1 MIAAINYRR
10 EILLILE
17 GETPALELSSGQYG
31 DLPPGEY
38 LVTGRRQIDALDC
51 YELDEAYVVEA
62 RPELRLVVRTVPA
75 PIAPGR
81 RRAWAARQ
89 RLCR

>member
-1 MIAAINYRR
+1 MIAAIDYRR
-10 EILLILE
+10 EVLLILVD
-17 GETPALELSSGQYG
+17 ETPALELSSGQRG

-38 LVTGRRQIDALDC
+38 LLTGRRQIDSLDC

-62 RPELRLVVRTVPA
+62 RPELRLVVRRVPA

-81 RRAWAARQ
+81 RRAWEVR